1 VGIAA
6 LADEIVADDLAG
18 TRVSQM
24 LPKWQAAP
32 IPVYAIAETR
42 LLPGGSAKLH

>member
-24 LPKWQAAP
+24 LPKWQATP